1 MKNTSANKMCSLSLY
16 GYYSKRVAVCQ
27 VVARRIKT
35 WRLLYPCVTNLVRRC
50 ERWWKVARCV
60 MFCNVLHCSNRV
72 VGKSL
77 KSKECS
83 NVPFFEKK

>member
-1 MKNTSANKMCSLSLY
+1 MCSLSLY
-16 GYYSKRVAVCQ
+16 AYYSKRVTVCQ
-27 VVARRIKT
+27 VVARGVKT
-35 WRLLYPCVTNLVRRC
+35 WRLLYPCVANLARRGGK
-50 ERWWKVARCV
+50 WWEVARCI
-60 MFCNVLHCSNRV
+60 MFCNVLYCSNRV